1 MPTLLRVVGEGRRLS
16 STAESTRGRLRD
28 EGDMS
33 PVPFVMDLSMFPL
46 RSEEV

>member
-1 MPTLLRVVGEGRRLS
+1 MPVLPRVIGEGRRLS
-16 STAESTRGRLRD
+16 SAAESARGRLRD

-33 PVPFVMDLSMFPL
+33 PEPFVMFLSMFPL